1 MDENANSSESGEKRL
16 IELSLKGDN
25 QAFSTLVGRYEE
37 MVFNFAFKVCRDRAS
52 ALETTQ
58 DTFVNVFLKLKQY
71 KAESKFSTWLY
82 SIVTN
87 NCLMKRRKSKL
98 EEASF
103 SIDRTGDV
111 SEDRHVSQLASSERD
126 PSERML
132 TVELRE
138 ALDKAMLK
146 LPVEYRVVFVMRDLE
161 GLTAEEVSHILN
173 LSVPAVKSRL
183 RRARVFL
190 KKELQPF
197 MEE

>member
-1 MDENANSSESGEKRL
+1 MDENATGSDSGEKRL

-25 QAFSTLVGRYEE
+25 QAFSKLVGRYEE
-37 MVFNFAFKVCRDRAS
+37 MVFNFAFKVCRDRTS
-52 ALETTQ
+52 AIETTQ

-111 SEDRHVSQLASSERD
+111 SEDRHVSQVASSERD

-146 LPVEYRVVFVMRDLE
+146 LSVEYRVVFVMRDLE

-183 RRARVFL
+183 RRAREFL